1 MIEFRAARAEVAQP
15 PPSCGARCRIPAPKS
30 STEAE
35 RQRREQAQ
43 REARERAERE
53 KAQQE
58 RQRPSA

>member
-1 MIEFRAARAEVAQP
+1 AAELRRAVPDTGAE
-15 PPSCGARCRIPAPKS
+15 IIHL
-30 STEAE
+30 EAE

-58 RQRPSA
+58 R